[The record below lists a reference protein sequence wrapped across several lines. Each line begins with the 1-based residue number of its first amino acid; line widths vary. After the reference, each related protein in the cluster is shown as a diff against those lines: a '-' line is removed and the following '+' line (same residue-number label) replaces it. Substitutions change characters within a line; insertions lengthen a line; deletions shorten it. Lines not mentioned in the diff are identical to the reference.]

1 MLPFVI
7 SLERGKNS
15 DTMGKGLLS
24 SGNINS
30 DFRIKFFFFPLL
42 SPLSRK
48 IPFFIEISL
57 KKKKNV
63 SVRAFIH
70 FKEGNCVTWY
80 EISYEIQRNWQRTFE
95 NRFTK
100 IQNFRS
106 LRFINYIILLTYYWR
121 NEINSISLK
130 TYTYNDIN
138 HNINLQSRITKI
150 IPIKLRNEVWN
161 KNLYSIPQRVNES
174 Y

>member
-1 MLPFVI
+1 MRNKKRISIQKYFRIIWIFMLPFVI

-57 KKKKNV
+57 KKKKKKCLSPSIHSFQRRKLCYVIRN
-63 SVRAFIH
+63 FIW
-70 FKEGNCVTWY
+70 N
-80 EISYEIQRNWQRTFE
+80 S
-95 NRFTK
+95 TK
-100 IQNFRS
+100 LTANLWKSIHKNTKFS
-106 LRFINYIILLTYYWR
+106 LVPYDL
-121 NEINSISLK
+121 
-130 TYTYNDIN
+130 
-138 HNINLQSRITKI
+138 
-150 IPIKLRNEVWN
+150 
-161 KNLYSIPQRVNES
+161 
-174 Y
+174 

>member
-57 KKKKNV
+57 KKKKM
-63 SVRAFIH
+63 SQSEHSFISK
-70 FKEGNCVTWY
+70 KETVL
-80 EISYEIQRNWQRTFE
+80 RD
-95 NRFTK
+95 TK
-100 IQNFRS
+100 FHMK
-106 LRFINYIILLTYYWR
+106 F
-121 NEINSISLK
+121 NEIDSEPLK
-130 TYTYNDIN
+130 IDSKNFPSFLTIYKLY
-138 HNINLQSRITKI
+138 HI
-150 IPIKLRNEVWN
+150 IDLLLKKRN
-161 KNLYSIPQRVNES
+161 
-174 Y
+174 